1 MKYLAIFIFLCPLA
15 AIAGQSYGNLPIAQ
29 LHEVIDGDTLN
40 CHEKSQNLKSLILL
54 RTQILRPHINQS
66 IAKLTHVSDLD
77 TPIERCGNVS
87 GLNDHTPY

>member
-1 MKYLAIFIFLCPLA
+1 MRSAIC
-15 AIAGQSYGNLPIAQ
+15 
-29 LHEVIDGDTLN
+29 
-40 CHEKSQNLKSLILL
+40 KSLILL
-54 RTQILRPHINQS
+54 LTQILRQYINQS